1 MEHQRLT
8 WLLERHLADN
18 ATQQEQ
24 QELSVLLKANANGEV
39 FKTVIAEMM
48 QKETPAFPVNLE
60 PWQKMIGNVVNTDK
74 VGYEKDRPIGKVI
87 RLYRWSAN
95 VAVLLLVGLGIY
107 FLMNRLLPA
116 TPKGNDVM
124 HYQVVSTA
132 RSNQKK
138 VVLPDGSQVWLN
150 AASTIRY
157 PDSFG
162 SQERSVELYGEAWF
176 DVQHDEQVPFII
188 HTGNITTRVIGTAFD
203 IKAYPGQQNRI
214 ISVQRGKVNVMAGD
228 KILATLEKGRQV
240 RIIGTVCEVRDID
253 TVSVAAWKLGNL
265 YYKDESFGDI
275 IADLQRVFK
284 DSIQI
289 KNNSLK
295 AIVTTEAFN
304 KDIGL
309 HKALE
314 ILCNI
319 TDGRLSKKDGI
330 YIIE

>member
-1 MEHQRLT
+1 MEQQRLIY
-8 WLLERHLADN
+8 LLEQHLADN

-24 QELSVLLKANANGEV
+24 QELSVLLKANAGGET
-39 FKTVIAEMM
+39 FKTVIADMM
-48 QKETPAFPVNLE
+48 QKETPAFPGNPE
-60 PWQKMIGNVVNTDK
+60 PWQKMVSAIVNTDK
-74 VGYEKDRPIGKVI
+74 VSVEAGKATLRVAW
-87 RLYRWSAN
+87 LYRWYA
-95 VAVLLLVGLGIY
+95 VAAVLILICAGLYYIKV
-107 FLMNRLLPA
+107 R
-116 TPKGNDVM
+116 TPSAEVAEHTTM
-124 HYQVVSTA
+124 HYHVVSTA

-157 PDSFG
+157 PDSF
-162 SQERSVELYGEAWF
+162 SSEERSVELYGEAWF
-176 DVQHDEQVPFII
+176 DVQHAEQVPFII
-188 HTGNITTRVIGTAFD
+188 HTGNITTRVVGTAFD
-203 IKAYPGQQNRI
+203 IKAYPGQPNRI

-240 RIIGTVCEVRDID
+240 RITGTVCEVRDID
-253 TVSVAAWKLGNL
+253 TASVAAWKSGNL
-265 YYKDESFGDI
+265 YYKDEPFGDI

-295 AIVTTEAFN
+295 EIVTTAAFN

-309 HKALE
+309 QKALE

-319 TDGRLSKKDGI
+319 TDGRVSKKDGI